1 MGLFSILLC
10 QLQKENKVSFTVL
23 IVDDEENARKSLSV
37 FLKSK
42 NFEVF
47 EAGTIEDARKQLKIG
62 NGDIILLDVQLPD
75 GYGQTLLRELQ
86 QLQNKPPVILITGF
100 GDIEMAVDA
109 MRNGAHDFLTKPIT
123 DFKVLENSIARA
135 CELIQ
140 MRREI
145 EHYRQKQLE
154 SVDFVLGSTEKMK
167 NVVSQA
173 LKASRAMVSVLITG
187 ETGTGKEILARFIHK
202 SGPRA
207 TKQFVA
213 INCAAIQPT
222 LLESELFGHDPGGYT
237 DAKTRKHGLMEIAD
251 DGILFL
257 DEISSM
263 PLEIQAKLLRAI
275 EEKAF
280 RRVGG
285 TDLVKVDVQILA
297 ASNRN
302 LKELIK
308 ESIFRE
314 DLYYRLKVVDLDLPP
329 LRERKNDIP
338 EFVGFFIKELNP
350 RLGLNVIDVTTP
362 AMDVLM
368 KYAWPGNIR
377 ELRNTIERAMLFC
390 DGEKIDI
397 PDLPLDLIEKLA

>member
-1 MGLFSILLC
+1 MSFSI
-10 QLQKENKVSFTVL
+10 L
-23 IVDDEENARKSLSV
+23 IVDDEEHARENLSV

-47 EAGTIEDARKQLKIG
+47 EAGNLAEAREQLRMG
-62 NGDIILLDVQLPD
+62 NGDIVLLDVQLPD
-75 GYGQTLLRELQ
+75 GYGQTLLNELQ
-86 QLQNKPPVILITGF
+86 QQQNRPPVILITAY

-123 DFKVLENSIARA
+123 DLKVLENSVTRA
-135 CELIQ
+135 CEIIR

-145 EHYRQKQLE
+145 AHYRQKQLD
-154 SVDFVLGSTEKMK
+154 SVDFVLGSNEKMK
-167 NVVSQA
+167 NVVEQA

-187 ETGTGKEILARFIHK
+187 ETGTGKEVLARFIHK

-207 TKQFVA
+207 DKQFVA

-222 LLESELFGHDPGGYT
+222 LLESELFGHEPEGFT
-237 DAKTRKHGLMEIAD
+237 DAKTRKHGLMEVAD
-251 DGILFL
+251 EGILFL

-263 PLEIQAKLLRAI
+263 PVEMQAKLLRAI

-285 TDLVKVDVQILA
+285 NELIKVDVQIIA

-308 ESIFRE
+308 ENAFRE
-314 DLYYRLKVVDLDLPP
+314 DLYYRLKVVDLDVPP
-329 LRERKNDIP
+329 LQERKSDIP

-350 RLGLNVIDVTTP
+350 HLGLNVIDVTP
-362 AMDVLM
+362 AAMEALE
-368 KYAWPGNIR
+368 KYTWPGNVR

-397 PDLPLDLIEKLA
+397 ADLPLDLVEKLA